1 MSARPYSLA
10 WAGIPLVLFVLVPAS
25 TACWNSGSFV
35 PDSMACEDAFAK
47 LAGCCPGFGRR
58 AKCTAECRD
67 YIYGCDGKSGVAATF
82 PAITGP
88 ESDCILEATCEDLR
102 QRGVCER
109 AMVVEDRRVDSVT
122 TEEWINPKPSS
133 CAEPIPEP
141 AGVKLCL

>member
-58 AKCTAECRD
+58 AACSVACSD
-67 YIYGCDGKSGVAATF
+67 YNFSCDGMLGVSATF

-88 ESDCILEATCEDLR
+88 ESDCIREATCEDLR

-109 AMVVEDRRVDSVT
+109 AMVVEDRKFSSVVGNTLT
-122 TEEWINPKPSS
+122 TPKPSS